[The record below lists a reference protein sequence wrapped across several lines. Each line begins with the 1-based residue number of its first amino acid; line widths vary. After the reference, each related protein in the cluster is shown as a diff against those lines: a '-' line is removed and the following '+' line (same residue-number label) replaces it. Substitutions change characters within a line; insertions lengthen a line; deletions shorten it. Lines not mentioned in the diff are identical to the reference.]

1 MIAALLTL
9 LLGIV
14 AIGLIIAANGY
25 FVAQEFAYMSVDRTR
40 LRSAASA
47 GDKRAERALGITQR
61 TSFMLSGAQ
70 LGITVTGLLIGYVA
84 EPLVGNSLGT
94 LLGGVGVPA
103 AVSIAVGTVL
113 ALAISTIVQMIFGE
127 LFPKNYTIAA
137 PMDSS
142 LALARST
149 QIYLLLFGWLIK
161 FFDWSANSLLR
172 LLRIE
177 PVHDVDSSATAEEL
191 GYIVSSSKD
200 SGDLSDDMYLALDR
214 ALDFPD
220 RDVEHAMIP
229 RSRADVVHPT
239 TTLAEVREIMATQH
253 TRLPVISEDHAPIGV
268 VHMLDLLIGEFDPE
282 TPVTELMRQPVVL
295 PELMALPD
303 AVRELRHR
311 DEQLACVIDEYGG
324 FAGLVTI
331 EDLAEEVLGEITD
344 EHDVDAHEE
353 IVAVGEQE
361 WMVDGDAHLDE
372 VQRAVGHAL
381 PEGDYET
388 MSGLLISHAGHLPE
402 EGEVHD
408 VILPAEPSDF
418 AEGDAIRRT
427 LQVTVEAVE
436 RHVPSAVRVRLI
448 ETQPESAGGER

>member
-1 MIAALLTL
+1 MTWLLSL
-9 LLGIV
+9 L
-14 AIGLIIAANGY
+14 IGLLVILLITVATGY
-25 FVAQEFAYMSVDRTR
+25 FVAQEFAYMAVDRSR
-40 LRSAASA
+40 LAARSAAGDRSA
-47 GDKRAERALGITQR
+47 DRALAITRR

-448 ETQPESAGGER
+448 ETQPENAGGER